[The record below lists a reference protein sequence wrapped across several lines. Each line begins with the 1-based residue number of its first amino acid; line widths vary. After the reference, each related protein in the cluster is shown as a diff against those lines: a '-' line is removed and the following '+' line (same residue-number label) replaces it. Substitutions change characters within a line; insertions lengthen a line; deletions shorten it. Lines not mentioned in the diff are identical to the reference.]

1 MIKIA
6 TVTGC
11 AGFIGQ
17 VLTRKLLEDGWL
29 VYGIDK
35 LTYAADRVGLIGL
48 QQHKHFHFIEQDIT
62 TLDKLPDCDVLFN
75 LAAESDVDTSNR
87 DSKQFVLTN
96 TLGVQNLLNLVSSSI
111 IIKNEPPLFV
121 QMSTDEVYGATSNST
136 ELFTEESPL
145 NPGNPYAATKA
156 GADLL
161 ITSWAN
167 TYGLEYI
174 IIRPSNNYG
183 PRQHPEKLIPLA
195 IKKLQRNKK
204 IKLHNNG
211 TPVRTWTHVE
221 DTVAGVLTILNE
233 GKRNTIYNIS
243 SEFEQDNLTTITNLL
258 KAYTDDIDISS
269 YLDLTYNR
277 PGQDMRYAICSE
289 KLRQLGW
296 SANYNINEDMNWL
309 ITGYKYGEFRW

>member
-6 TVTGC
+6 IVTGC

-17 VLTRKLLEDGWL
+17 VLTRKLLEVGWL

-35 LTYAADRVGLIGL
+35 LTYAADKTALIEM
-48 QQHKHFHFIEQDIT
+48 QQHKHFHFIQEDIA

-75 LAAESDVDTSNR
+75 LAAESDVDTSNK
-87 DSKQFVLTN
+87 DCKQFILTN
-96 TLGVQNLLNLVSSSI
+96 TLGVQNLLKLVASGSI
-111 IIKNEPPLFV
+111 IKSEPPLFV
-121 QMSTDEVYGATSNST
+121 QMSTDEVYGATSNM
-136 ELFTEESPL
+136 ELFTENAPL

-167 TYGLEYI
+167 TYGLDYI

-195 IKKLQRNKK
+195 MKKLQREIK
-204 IKLHNNG
+204 IKLHDKG
-211 TPVRTWTHVE
+211 APIRTWTHVE
-221 DTVAGVLTILNE
+221 DTIAGVLTILAKGE
-233 GKRNTIYNIS
+233 INTIYNIS
-243 SEFEQDNLTTITNLL
+243 SEFEQDNLTTITKLI
-258 KAYTDDIDISS
+258 KTYIGAIDTSS

-277 PGQDMRYAICSE
+277 PGQDMRYAICSA
-289 KLRQLGW
+289 KLRRLGW
-296 SANYNINEDMNWL
+296 LAKHNINEDMEGL
-309 ITGYKYGEFRW
+309 VTDYKYGEFRW

>member
-17 VLTRKLLEDGWL
+17 VLTRRLLEDGWL

-35 LTYAADRVGLIGL
+35 LTYAADRVGLLIL
-48 QQHKHFHFIEQDIT
+48 QQNKYFHFIEQDIT
-62 TLDKLPDCDVLFN
+62 TLTSIPDCDVLFN
-75 LAAESDVDTSNR
+75 LAAESDVDTSNK

-96 TLGVQNLLNLVSSSI
+96 TLGVQNLLKLITDSS
-111 IIKNEPPLFV
+111 IIKNEPPLFI
-121 QMSTDEVYGATSNST
+121 QMSTDEVYGATSNNT
-136 ELFTEESPL
+136 ELFTENSPL

-183 PRQHPEKLIPLA
+183 ARQHPEKLIPLA

-211 TPVRTWTHVE
+211 APIRTWTNVE
-221 DTVAGVLTILNE
+221 DTVIGVLTILGA

-243 SEFEQDNLTTITNLL
+243 SEFEQDNITTITKLL
-258 KAYTDDIDISS
+258 KSYFGEVDPSN

-277 PGQDMRYAICSE
+277 PGQDMRYAICSD

-296 SANYNINEDMNWL
+296 SARHNINRDLSSL
-309 ITGYKYGEFRW
+309 ILGYKNGEFRW